1 MFRLK
6 DVHEAFRYL
15 QIDELGLEQLD
26 RSYLKILLEC
36 GRSSLEVL
44 SSKLSLPAFT
54 IQRVVEPYLLKECF
68 ITKDKSV
75 RVITEKGKNHIENT
89 SLLPK

>member
-1 MFRLK
+1 MITLE
-6 DVHEAFRYL
+6 DVHEAFCHL
-15 QIDELGLEQLD
+15 QIDELGLEHLD
-26 RSYLKILLEC
+26 RSYLKILLES
-36 GRSSLEVL
+36 GRSSLGVL
-44 SSKLSLPAFT
+44 SSKLSLPTFT

-75 RVITEKGKNHIENT
+75 RVITEKGKSHIENT